1 MNVENTESHRK
12 RSDDLKFSV
21 SPQQVRGKE
30 PWSNFSDEQLNYFKF
45 ALIVKNHFHKALCQ
59 TFRTMWDN
67 TFGNIIGFKP
77 WDDSLEVRNLFLK
90 AEGGK
95 TRVPTHLSY
104 EEWEF
109 STLLHATI
117 YARSFARPDSRG
129 HHRNLSFLYVR
140 PRLPLPNKFHTSV
153 MSPVGCDLESSV
165 LAIDQL
171 RMLRNYFSHSLRAEI
186 DKVIFDHL
194 VQLAKE
200 AFIALGIATAQI
212 DAIALIAF
220 DSPSL
225 VLCEVEDG
233 IKQDIAANVNFLE
246 GFSSSLEESEEIIE
260 AMRQENDQT
269 SKTAT
274 CLPFFLSFFLVKKN
288 TFPWIVKICFY
299 VKGYKLSD
307 GISSHMYRLN
317 TFFNGGGNLFHFFL
331 HITCNK
337 GNLQKKNIY
346 LYC

>member
-12 RSDDLKFSV
+12 RSDDLKSSV

-45 ALIVKNHFHKALCQ
+45 ALIVKNPFHKALRQ

-67 TFGNIIGFKP
+67 TFGSIIGFKP
-77 WDDSLEVRNLFLK
+77 WDDSLEVRNLFLM
-90 AEGGK
+90 AEGGG

-117 YARSFARPDSRG
+117 YARSFSMPDSRG
-129 HHRNLSFLYVR
+129 HHRTLSDLYVK
-140 PRLPLPNKFHTSV
+140 PCRLRLDEFHTSV
-153 MSPVGCDLESSV
+153 ISPVGCDLESLA

-171 RMLRNYFSHSLRAEI
+171 RRLRNFLFNSFRAKI
-186 DKVIFDHL
+186 DKVTFDHL

-233 IKQDIAANVNFLE
+233 IKQDIGANVNFLE

-260 AMRQENDQT
+260 ALRQEHDQT
-269 SKTAT
+269 SKTST
-274 CLPFFLSFFLVKKN
+274 CLPFFFLFLLVKNKNVSLDRKDFFL
-288 TFPWIVKICFY
+288 Y
-299 VKGYKLSD
+299 KG
-307 GISSHMYRLN
+307 I
-317 TFFNGGGNLFHFFL
+317 
-331 HITCNK
+331 
-337 GNLQKKNIY
+337 
-346 LYC
+346 

>member
-12 RSDDLKFSV
+12 RSDDLKSSV

-45 ALIVKNHFHKALCQ
+45 ALIVKNPFHKALRQ

-67 TFGNIIGFKP
+67 TFGNVVGFKP
-77 WDDSLEVRNLFLK
+77 WDDSLEVRNMFLM
-90 AEGGK
+90 AEDGQ

-104 EEWEF
+104 EEWGF
-109 STLLHATI
+109 STLLYATN
-117 YARSFARPDSRG
+117 YARSFAMPDSRG
-129 HHRNLSFLYVR
+129 DLRTLSELYVR
-140 PRLPLPNKFHTSV
+140 PRKLPPYKFHTSV
-153 MSPVGCDLESSV
+153 MSPVGCDLES
-165 LAIDQL
+165 LALVIDQL
-171 RMLRNYFSHSLRAEI
+171 RLLRNYFSHLSRAEI
-186 DKVIFDHL
+186 DKVTFDHF

-200 AFIALGIATAQI
+200 TFIALGIATAQI

-225 VLCEVEDG
+225 VVCEVEDV
-233 IKQDIAANVNFLE
+233 IKQDIGANVNFLE

-260 AMRQENDQT
+260 ALRQGYDQT

-274 CLPFFLSFFLVKKN
+274 CLPFFLSFLLVKPK

-299 VKGYKLSD
+299 VKRYKLSD

-346 LYC
+346 VYC